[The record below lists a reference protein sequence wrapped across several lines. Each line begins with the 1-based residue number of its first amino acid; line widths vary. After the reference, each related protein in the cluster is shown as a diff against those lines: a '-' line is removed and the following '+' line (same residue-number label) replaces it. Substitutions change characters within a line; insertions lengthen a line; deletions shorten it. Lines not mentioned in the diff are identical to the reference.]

1 MCVQPTKSRQ
11 LHWKETL
18 KRPKT
23 NCTAETSQSRHNPQ
37 HTTHQQKHPET
48 NRSKNTADTSQ
59 KTDGQQKPTSHT
71 RTRRTG
77 QQHVS
82 LSFYPRDKNK
92 LVQPKR
98 KTWRLLM
105 EAQNNL
111 YCGHGQASGPPAV
124 GSILST
130 ACGVRLMRLDAQLDL
145 TKIKRKR
152 ANLQTWNQNLN
163 MWYEMACMGMMLN
176 AVVTGQAQEEF
187 PTRCLDFI
195 HVNERTSGQRTAEIV
210 DALACSIVSHCKWQA
225 GVPLVLLVLKSS
237 LVKLE

>member
-23 NCTAETSQSRHNPQ
+23 KCTGETSQSRHNPQ

-71 RTRRTG
+71 RTRQTG

-98 KTWRLLM
+98 KTWRFLM

-111 YCGHGQASGPPAV
+111 YCGHGQVSGPPAV

-145 TKIKRKR
+145 TKITKRKR

-163 MWYEMACMGMMLN
+163 TWYEMDWNGLHGHDAECCCHRASSRGISNTKPPLQTCQWKN
-176 AVVTGQAQEEF
+176 VSTEDIRNSGR
-187 PTRCLDFI
+187 TCL
-195 HVNERTSGQRTAEIV
+195 
-210 DALACSIVSHCKWQA
+210 
-225 GVPLVLLVLKSS
+225 
-237 LVKLE
+237 

>member
-111 YCGHGQASGPPAV
+111 YCGHGQASGPPVV

-130 ACGVRLMRLDAQLDL
+130 ANEIRCTTGPHQNNQ
-145 TKIKRKR
+145 KEKSKP
-152 ANLQTWNQNLN
+152 ANLKPKPEHVVWNGLHGHDA
-163 MWYEMACMGMMLN
+163 ECCCHRASSRGIFN
-176 AVVTGQAQEEF
+176 AVPRLHTCQWKNVRTEDSRNSGR
-187 PTRCLDFI
+187 TCL
-195 HVNERTSGQRTAEIV
+195 
-210 DALACSIVSHCKWQA
+210 
-225 GVPLVLLVLKSS
+225 
-237 LVKLE
+237 